1 MDPSCEFRDRIVPG
15 DVLVTV
21 NGNPVRTAGDI
32 TEGSGGS
39 RRLEF
44 AVSTDKSVGKKPP
57 ADNQPR
63 SSDVV
68 NVADLVP
75 KDRQE
80 HGAASDVNLRVLAAT
95 MLTDKV
101 ADVAQHDDDLEMP
114 PTDQS
119 GTNKILKSD
128 K

>member
-32 TEGSGGS
+32 TERSGGS

-44 AVSTDKSVGKKPP
+44 AVSTDKSAVGKKPP

-80 HGAASDVNLRVLAAT
+80 HGAAYDVNLRVLAAT

-101 ADVAQHDDDLEMP
+101 ADVAQHDDDLKM
-114 PTDQS
+114 S